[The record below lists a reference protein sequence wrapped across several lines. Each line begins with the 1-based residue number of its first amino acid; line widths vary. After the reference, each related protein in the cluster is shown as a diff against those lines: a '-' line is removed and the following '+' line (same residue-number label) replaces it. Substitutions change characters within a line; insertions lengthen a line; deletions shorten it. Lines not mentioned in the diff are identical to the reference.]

1 MRTPE
6 KGKGQRAEGKGKAFV
21 SVACLSLALTASVDD
36 LDTFIQAQMAQ
47 RQINGLSLAVIQDG
61 KIQARAYG
69 VTARGGGPVTTDTL
83 FQAGSIS
90 KSVASMGVMKLV
102 EQGTLS
108 LDQDVNATLKTWKV
122 PENEFTKTQKV
133 TLRRLLS
140 HTAGLTVHG
149 FPGYDVDER
158 MPSTVQVLDGAGN
171 TAPVRVDVVPGSV
184 SRYSGGGFTV
194 MQQVVSD
201 VTGKPFA
208 EYMSAAVLKP
218 VGMTLSTYQQ
228 PLPPDRAAQTASG
241 HYADR
246 MAVPGKWHV
255 YPEMAAAGLWTTATD
270 LAKFAV
276 EIQRSLSGKSRAVL
290 SQATT
295 RQMVTMESNDY
306 GLGLAIRGTGAARTF
321 GHNGRDAGFDALML
335 AFVES
340 GQGLVVM
347 INANDN
353 SGMMNRITEF
363 VAKKYAWPPRS
374 AEAPVAAARFKP
386 TIALD
391 TVTGRY
397 ELSNNNMVTLT
408 ARGDSLFT
416 DVNGLPDE
424 EFVFLGDDRFGST
437 DRNVSFRIARN
448 ASGDV
453 IGLAWSGNGQDRP
466 VPRIGPLFATIAP
479 TADPAP
485 AFTRA
490 VNAAVRALAK
500 GTPASDLQ
508 LLAPGARA
516 NFAGRPIRDFAGVGT
531 LTYMSAQ
538 DVTGRRIE
546 RHGGTVARVVFYRMG
561 TEQGDRWLLI
571 HVTSDNLI
579 ADYDVV
585 DK

>member
-1 MRTPE
+1 MIMTTMIR
-6 KGKGQRAEGKGKAFV
+6 RAAFV
-21 SVACLSLALTASVDD
+21 AVASLSLAVRPVADD

-69 VTARGGGPVTTDTL
+69 VTARGGSVVTTDTL

-90 KSVASMGVMKLV
+90 KSVAAMGAMKLV

-122 PENEFTKTQKV
+122 PENEFTKAQKV

-149 FPGYDVDER
+149 FPGYDVNER
-158 MPSTVQVLDGAGN
+158 MPSVVEVLDGRGN
-171 TAPVRVDVVPGSV
+171 TPAVRVDVIPGSI

-194 MQQVVSD
+194 MQQLVSD
-201 VTGKPFA
+201 VAGQPFA

-218 VGMTLSTYQQ
+218 IGMSRSTYQQ
-228 PLPPDRAAQTASG
+228 PLPPDRAAGTASG

-246 MAVPGKWHV
+246 AAVPGKWHV

-276 EIQRSLSGKSRAVL
+276 EIQQSLSGKSRAVL
-290 SQATT
+290 SPATT
-295 RQMVTMESNDY
+295 RQMLTMERNDY

-335 AFVES
+335 ASAETF
-340 GQGLVVM
+340 QGLVVM

-363 VAKKYAWPPRS
+363 VATKYAWPSRS
-374 AEAPVAAARFKP
+374 AEAPAATTRLKP
-386 TIALD
+386 AIALD

-397 ELSNNNMVTLT
+397 ELSNNNMLTLT

-424 EFVFLGDDRFGST
+424 EFLFLGDDRFGST
-437 DRNVSFRIARN
+437 DRNVSFRIARS
-448 ASGDV
+448 AAGEV
-453 IGLAWSGNGQDRP
+453 IGLGWSSNGSARQI
-466 VPRIGPLFATIAP
+466 PRIGPLFAAIRP

-485 AFTRA
+485 AFTEA
-490 VNAAVRALAK
+490 VNAAVRALAR
-500 GTPASDLQ
+500 GASASDLQ

-516 NFAGRPIRDFAGVGT
+516 NFAGRQIRDFAGVGT
-531 LTYMSAQ
+531 LTYLSAQ

-546 RHGGTVARVVFYRMG
+546 RHGGTVARVLFYRLG
-561 TEQGDRWLLI
+561 TEEGDRWLLI

-579 ADYDVV
+579 TDYDVV

>member
-1 MRTPE
+1 MVATTIR
-6 KGKGQRAEGKGKAFV
+6 RATFVLVGCLSFAFV
-21 SVACLSLALTASVDD
+21 PVADD

-69 VTARGGGPVTTDTL
+69 VATRGGAPVTTETL

-90 KSVASMGVMKLV
+90 KSVAAMGAMKLV

-122 PENEFTKTQKV
+122 PENEFTKTEKV

-149 FPGYDVDER
+149 FPGYDVTER
-158 MPSTVQVLDGAGN
+158 LPSTVQVLDGAGN
-171 TAPVRVDVVPGSV
+171 TPAVRVDVVPGSL

-194 MQQVVSD
+194 TQQLVCD

-208 EYMSAAVLKP
+208 DYMGESVLKP
-218 VGMTLSTYQQ
+218 IGMTRSTYQQ
-228 PLPPDRAAQTASG
+228 PLPADRAAETASG
-241 HYADR
+241 HAADR
-246 MAVPGKWHV
+246 TAVPGKWHV

-276 EIQRSLSGKSRAVL
+276 EIQQSLAGKSRLVV

-295 RQMVTMESNDY
+295 KQMLTMERNDY
-306 GLGLAIRGTGAARTF
+306 GLGLALKGTGEARTF

-335 AFVES
+335 AFAAT
-340 GQGLVVM
+340 GQGVVVM

-363 VAKKYAWPPRS
+363 VAKKYSWPSRS
-374 AEAPVAAARFKP
+374 TEAPAATARLTP
-386 TIALD
+386 AIALD

-408 ARGDSLFT
+408 AHGDSLFT

-424 EFVFLGDDRFGST
+424 EFVFMGDDRFGST
-437 DRNVSFRIARN
+437 DRNVSFRIARD
-448 ASGDV
+448 AAGEV
-453 IGLAWSGNGQDRP
+453 IGLGWSGNGSERQI
-466 VPRIGPLFATIAP
+466 PRIGPLFAAIKP
-479 TADPAP
+479 TADPSP
-485 AFTRA
+485 AFTQR
-490 VNAAVRALAK
+490 VNAAVRALAR
-500 GTPASDLQ
+500 GAAASALQ
-508 LLAPGARA
+508 LLTPGARA
-516 NFAGRPIRDFAGVGT
+516 NFADRQIRDFAGVGT
-531 LTYMSAQ
+531 LTYLSAQ

-546 RHGGTVARVVFYRMG
+546 RHGGTVARVLFYRMG
-561 TEQGDRWLLI
+561 TEEGDRWLLV

-579 ADYDVV
+579 TDYDVV